1 MTTLTIK
8 QRLFVAEYLR
18 DMNATAA
25 AVRAGYSQRT
35 ARQIGAENLSK
46 PYISQ
51 AIADAMEGRAE
62 AAGVEAV
69 RVLQELARIAFA
81 DIGQLFDAAGG
92 LKPLNQL
99 DPEHRAAI
107 RSLQIT
113 TREMD
118 HGTLKRRVA
127 VQIWDK
133 LAALEKLAQHLGLF
147 SIHARDQEKSANPM
161 QELRSEFQKHDR

>member
-1 MTTLTIK
+1 MTELTRK
-8 QRLFVAEYLR
+8 QQMFVSEYLR

-25 AVRAGYSQRT
+25 AIRAGYSPRT

-51 AIADAMEGRAE
+51 AITDAMECRAE

-81 DIGQLFDAAGG
+81 DIGQLFDATGR

-118 HGTLKRRVA
+118 SGTLERKVA

-133 LAALEKLAQHLGLF
+133 LVALEKLARHLGLF
-147 SIHARDQEKSANPM
+147 SIHAWDQEKTANPM
-161 QELRSEFQKHDR
+161 QELLSEFQKHAR